1 MACELRVRIS
11 GWISC
16 TGPERHLGAILVL
29 PRLAYLTLCRSI
41 QLLVLLAGGD
51 AVKDLESLVLRHQ
64 LSVLRRETP
73 QPKLAPPTRPCWPWS
88 AACCPD
94 PTVVLPR
101 HTADAGRRM
110 VAGAWTFRRRGQ
122 GRPPLDDDGH
132 QLIVRLAQEN
142 PRWGY
147 QRDGQM
153 R

>member
-1 MACELRVRIS
+1 M
-11 GWISC
+11 
-16 TGPERHLGAILVL
+16 L

-51 AVKDLESLVLRHQ
+51 AAKDHELLVLRHQ

-73 QPKLAPPTRPCWPWS
+73 QPKLAPPTKPCWPWS

-94 PTVVLPR
+94 PTVLLPR
-101 HTADAGRRM
+101 HTAAGRRM

-142 PRWGY
+142 PRWATSVTVK
-147 QRDGQM
+147 M